1 MQRVAVVGL
10 GLIGGSIGLGL
21 KQWSAQQ
28 SKEGKPALE
37 VVGFDTDLEQ
47 QHYAKKINAVDRAE
61 WELGK
66 AIRDAD
72 IVVLAI
78 PVRAIRE
85 SFTDI
90 APMLK
95 AGAVVTDVGST
106 KAQVLEWAGELL

>member
-1 MQRVAVVGL
+1 MQRVAIVGL

-28 SKEGKPALE
+28 SKDGGQALE

-72 IVVLAI
+72 IVVVAA
-78 PVRAIRE
+78 PVRATRDI
-85 SFTDI
+85 FTDI
-90 APMLK
+90 APLLK
-95 AGAVVTDVGST
+95 PGAVVTD
-106 KAQVLEWAGELL
+106 